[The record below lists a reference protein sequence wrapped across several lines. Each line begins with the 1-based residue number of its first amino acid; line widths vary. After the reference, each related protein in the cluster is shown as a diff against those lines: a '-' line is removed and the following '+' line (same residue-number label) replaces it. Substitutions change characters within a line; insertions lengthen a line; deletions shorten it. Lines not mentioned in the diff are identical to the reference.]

1 MKEDKF
7 LKVMEENVDKWLK
20 AQLNINVFG
29 KTLSTTLDYLS
40 ILYKE
45 ERDEL
50 QCFLN
55 GIPDEKPNISFNN
68 GFSIFT
74 LVGDKKQG
82 YGCARSARDSFPKDA
97 SLLGK
102 LMQESLDLATKSAI
116 SFYLTAVGKNV
127 IYDEDLFVKLS
138 KETPETFLSKS
149 SCSLKVDDSVR
160 KMVKDFTEE
169 MYSSGTVN
177 ESDGVI
183 HIVNGSN
190 RFVDSE
196 GRKIRESR
204 KLGTIGLEGKFN
216 HSDGSLLNHFDNYV
230 FTNKVDQEK
239 LKTVMQNF
247 YETVNELKVASV
259 PVSKQYPVIFGGSA
273 LGTMI
278 HEALGGHLLSGRYI
292 QNKISTVFKNRIGS
306 LVLPEFMTIIDNPQL
321 KDSFGFYLF
330 DDEGVASKKTVL
342 IKNGVLQNY
351 LLDRGS
357 ANYFGMNSNGH
368 SRMEWVCRQSEEN
381 PGVIVPEPRVSNLE
395 IISSNCVSEKE
406 LDQIVQNHCKKV
418 NEECALYIEAGNGEV
433 DIQTSEFRMFPSK
446 AYKLFPDGKKEPIHN
461 FMIIGNAYE
470 LLQQIVVTSNKLAT
484 TYGICGSSSGGIQ
497 TQEIAPSAFIP
508 TVNIQAIESV
518 KLKKR
523 LI

>member
-29 KTLSTTLDYLS
+29 NNLSKTLDYLS

-74 LVGDKKQG
+74 LIGDNKQG
-82 YGCARSARDSFPKDA
+82 YGCARSARDSFPKNA

-138 KETPETFLSKS
+138 KETSETFLSKS
-149 SCSLKVDDSVR
+149 SCNLKVDDSVR

-183 HIVNGSN
+183 HIINGSN

-196 GRKIRESR
+196 GRKIREPR

-216 HSDGSLLNHFDNYV
+216 HSNGSLLTHFDNFV
-230 FTNKVDQEK
+230 FTNKVDSEK
-239 LKTVMQNF
+239 LK
-247 YETVNELKVASV
+247 K
-259 PVSKQYPVIFGGSA
+259 
-273 LGTMI
+273 
-278 HEALGGHLLSGRYI
+278 
-292 QNKISTVFKNRIGS
+292 
-306 LVLPEFMTIIDNPQL
+306 
-321 KDSFGFYLF
+321 
-330 DDEGVASKKTVL
+330 
-342 IKNGVLQNY
+342 VLQNY
-351 LLDRGS
+351 LLDRCS

-368 SRMEWVCRQSEEN
+368 SRMEWVCRQSEDN

-406 LDQIVQNHCKKV
+406 LDQIVQDHCKKV

-523 LI
+523 LIYFCWRYSRRFRCQ

>member
-239 LKTVMQNF
+239 LKTVMQN
-247 YETVNELKVASV
+247 
-259 PVSKQYPVIFGGSA
+259 
-273 LGTMI
+273 
-278 HEALGGHLLSGRYI
+278 
-292 QNKISTVFKNRIGS
+292 
-306 LVLPEFMTIIDNPQL
+306 
-321 KDSFGFYLF
+321 
-330 DDEGVASKKTVL
+330 
-342 IKNGVLQNY
+342 Y

-418 NEECALYIEAGNGEV
+418 NEECALY
-433 DIQTSEFRMFPSK
+433 
-446 AYKLFPDGKKEPIHN
+446 
-461 FMIIGNAYE
+461 
-470 LLQQIVVTSNKLAT
+470 
-484 TYGICGSSSGGIQ
+484 
-497 TQEIAPSAFIP
+497 
-508 TVNIQAIESV
+508 
-518 KLKKR
+518 
-523 LI
+523 

>member
-368 SRMEWVCRQSEEN
+368 SRMEWVCRRFTPQGAPTAPQKHDPAPAKSQSA
-381 PGVIVPEPRVSNLE
+381 PPWAAPRRS
-395 IISSNCVSEKE
+395 
-406 LDQIVQNHCKKV
+406 
-418 NEECALYIEAGNGEV
+418 
-433 DIQTSEFRMFPSK
+433 T
-446 AYKLFPDGKKEPIHN
+446 
-461 FMIIGNAYE
+461 
-470 LLQQIVVTSNKLAT
+470 AT
-484 TYGICGSSSGGIQ
+484 TPPIPRPRRTVSSSCWSRRSTTRIR
-497 TQEIAPSAFIP
+497 SAFWLTSTTLSRTDSSSRPARCATKTPRLCTGLSRSRGIP
-508 TVNIQAIESV
+508 ARRWTRSSAT
-518 KLKKR
+518 
-523 LI
+523 